1 MKLLKKFKK
10 QIIKIN
16 WLLSILFT
24 FLMKNNRKDKL
35 IDILNKIKE
44 KFICAP

>member
-24 FLMKNNRKDKL
+24 FLMKNTRKDKL